1 MRKLFFVIP
10 FILVGCTVTQRI
22 SYQVSKLPVT
32 TQSTIIP
39 ILVDVRILNDNRA
52 QEKENAVLFT
62 DAHSTRING
71 KTMCINSE
79 KHYKK
84 DSVSAQMTR
93 IMVEHFNKANLFKK
107 AYCNKS
113 SESGYY
119 LTGSINYY
127 YGEQGFSKAA
137 AVGAQFGLLGAL
149 TTSGAK
155 TPGKIIIDISDIKL
169 FKNDGVLIKDLG
181 DFYKEYKE
189 DLSADAYC
197 WCIYNNI
204 NEKLKDYNTHLV
216 EKIRTDLANVKFD

>member
-1 MRKLFFVIP
+1 MRKLVLFIP
-10 FILVGCTVTQRI
+10 FILFGCTVTQRI
-22 SYQVSKLPVT
+22 SYKVDKLPAT
-32 TQSTIIP
+32 TQSNTIP

-52 QEKENAVLFT
+52 QEEENAVLFT
-62 DAHSTRING
+62 EAHSTKING

-93 IMVEHFNKANLFKK
+93 IMVDHFNRAKLFKLSF
-107 AYCNKS
+107 CNDS
-113 SESGYY
+113 SVSGYY
-119 LTGSINYY
+119 LTGSINYF
-127 YGEQGFSKAA
+127 YGEQGYSTAA
-137 AVGAQFGLLGAL
+137 AVGAQFGLIGAL
-149 TTSGAK
+149 ATKGAK

-169 FKNDGVLIKDLG
+169 FKKDGTLVKDLG

-204 NEKLKDYNTHLV
+204 NEKLKDYNTHLI
-216 EKIRTDLANVKFD
+216 EKIRTDLADVKFD